1 MCFKEEMYT
10 VMEDEG
16 SVRVC
21 VQLTLS
27 DTLVISD
34 PLTVFLKT
42 EDISAKGKLSE

>member
-1 MCFKEEMYT
+1 MYT

-21 VQLTLS
+21 VQLIYSGTR
-27 DTLVISD
+27 VISD

-42 EDISAKGKLSE
+42 EDISAEGELTYKKF